1 MNRPLSGA
9 IYGLSAMVGLVA
21 FAYPLF
27 VSELV
32 GPERAAA
39 SQAQT
44 PILAMVLLLLGLGA
58 LLIEVQG
65 RAVNARMVAALGLL
79 VAATS
84 VLRFLETVVPGPGG
98 FSPIFVPIILA
109 GYVYGTRFGFLM
121 GALTLLASAV
131 ITGGVGPWLPYQVF
145 AAGWVGLTAGW
156 LPHLT
161 SKRAELVLLTVF
173 AFAWGLL
180 FGAILNL
187 YYWPF
192 LGNSVAGGWQEGSG
206 VGQALAR
213 YGAYYLTTS
222 FAWDLVRA
230 VGNVLLILAI
240 GLPVLKAL
248 GRFRDQMHFEVR

>member
-1 MNRPLSGA
+1 MSRPLSGT
-9 IYGLSAMVGLVA
+9 IYGLSALVGLVA

-39 SQAQT
+39 SQAET
-44 PILAMVLLLLGLGA
+44 PLLAMALLLLGLGA
-58 LLIEVQG
+58 LLIEMQG
-65 RAVNARMVAALGLL
+65 RSVNARMVATLGLL

-84 VLRFLETVVPGPGG
+84 VLRFLETAIPGPGG

-109 GYVYGTRFGFLM
+109 GYIYGARFGFLM

-156 LPHLT
+156 LPHL
-161 SKRAELVLLTVF
+161 RGRRQELVLLTVF
-173 AFAWGLL
+173 AFGWGLL

-187 YYWPF
+187 YYWPY
-192 LGNSVAGGWQEGSG
+192 LSSSAAGGWQAGSG
-206 VGQALAR
+206 FGQGLAR
-213 YGAYYLTTS
+213 YGAFYLTTS
-222 FAWDLVRA
+222 LAWDLVRA
-230 VGNVLLILAI
+230 LGNALLVLAI
-240 GLPVLKAL
+240 GLPVMRAL
-248 GRFRDQMHFEVR
+248 GRFRDRMQFESA